1 MRIEKIPI
9 FVGKQYLPMSYVELA
24 KLEVLNAVSNIQTQE
39 ELDDFKN
46 MLAHYFAA
54 KAQKAID
61 ALWDEGKIG
70 EDTIEEW
77 GKEHLRTPYRYAG
90 NRS

>member
-1 MRIEKIPI
+1 MT
-9 FVGKQYLPMSYVELA
+9 YVELA

-46 MLAHYFAA
+46 MLAHYFAV

-61 ALWDEGKIG
+61 ALWDEGKID

-77 GKEHLRTPYRYAG
+77 GQEHFAPKKCRIC
-90 NRS
+90 